1 MQETDTGTPRSGGSR
16 AAVAAFVAVVSLGGL
31 VAFVATSAA
40 APGSQQQTTTT
51 TTTDTTTTGTTTTG
65 TTTTGTTTT
74 GTTTTGTTTTGT
86 TTTGTTTTTPT
97 TTTTT
102 TTTPSGPAGQ
112 IRLSDGSISIPVTS
126 VTPPDRLVIDRVSF
140 SPNPL
145 RSRRSVLTGRF
156 RVSNQANGYRVRDA
170 LVYGIALPYGQF
182 RPAAEVTT
190 GTDGSASIRFIPTA
204 NLHTGRNSTIQ
215 FFLRARKPGDPLLS
229 GVSIRRL
236 VQATVLVH

>member
-1 MQETDTGTPRSGGSR
+1 MEETDTGTPRSGGSR
-16 AAVAAFVAVVSLGGL
+16 TAVAAFVAVVVLGGL
-31 VAFVATSAA
+31 VAFAATSAA
-40 APGSQQQTTTT
+40 APGSPQQTTTT
-51 TTTDTTTTGTTTTG
+51 TTTDTTTTGSTTTG

-86 TTTGTTTTTPT
+86 TTTGTTTTTP
-97 TTTTT
+97 TTTT

-145 RSRRSVLTGRF
+145 RSRRGVLTGRF

-190 GTDGSASIRFIPTA
+190 GTDGYASIRFIPTA

>member
-1 MQETDTGTPRSGGSR
+1 MESDTGTTRSSGPR
-16 AAVAAFVAVVSLGGL
+16 AAVATFVAVVLLGGL
-31 VAFVATSAA
+31 VAFAATSAA
-40 APGSQQQTTTT
+40 APGAQQQTTTT
-51 TTTDTTTTGTTTTG
+51 TTTDTT
-65 TTTTGTTTT
+65 
-74 GTTTTGTTTTGT
+74 GT
-86 TTTGTTTTTPT
+86 TTTGTTTTTTGTTTTTTGTTTTATTTTGTTTTAPT

-112 IRLSDGSISIPVTS
+112 IRLANGDISIPVTS
-126 VTPPDRLVIDRVSF
+126 VVPPDRLVIDRVSF

-145 RSRRSVLTGRF
+145 RSRAQVLTGTF
-156 RVSNQANGYRVRDA
+156 RVTNQANGYRVRGA

-190 GTDGSASIRFIPTA
+190 GTDGYARIRFIPTPRL
-204 NLHTGRNSTIQ
+204 NVGRNRTVQ

-236 VQATVLVH
+236 VQATVLVR

>member
-1 MQETDTGTPRSGGSR
+1 MQESDTGRPRSGGSR
-16 AAVAAFVAVVSLGGL
+16 AGVAAFVAVVSLGAL
-31 VAFVATSAA
+31 VAFAATSAA

-51 TTTDTTTTGTTTTG
+51 TTTDTTGTTTTG

-74 GTTTTGTTTTGT
+74 ATTTTGTTTTAGT

-140 SPNPL
+140 QPNPL

-190 GTDGSASIRFIPTA
+190 GTDGYATIRFIPTA

-236 VQATVLVH
+236 VQATVLVR

>member
-1 MQETDTGTPRSGGSR
+1 MQEPDTGTPRSSGSR
-16 AAVAAFVAVVSLGGL
+16 AAVAAFITVALIGGL
-31 VAFVATSAA
+31 VAFAATGAA

-140 SPNPL
+140 SPNRL

-190 GTDGSASIRFIPTA
+190 GTDGFATIRFIPTA

-236 VQATVLVH
+236 VQARVLVR

>member
-1 MQETDTGTPRSGGSR
+1 MQETDTGTPRSGGLR
-16 AAVAAFVAVVSLGGL
+16 AAVAAFVAVVLLGGL
-31 VAFVATSAA
+31 VAFAASGAA
-40 APGSQQQTTTT
+40 APASPQQTTTT
-51 TTTDTTTTGTTTTG
+51 TTTTTTTETTGTTTTG

-86 TTTGTTTTTPT
+86 TTTGTTTTPT

-102 TTTPSGPAGQ
+102 TSSGPAGQ
-112 IRLSDGSISIPVTS
+112 IRLADGSISIPVTS

-140 SPNPL
+140 RPNPL
-145 RSRRSVLTGRF
+145 RSRASVLTGRF
-156 RVSNQANGYRVRDA
+156 RVSNTANGYRVRGV

-182 RPAAEVTT
+182 RPAAEATT
-190 GTDGSASIRFIPTA
+190 GTDGYAAIRFVPTP
-204 NLHTGRNSTIQ
+204 NLHTGRNRTIQ

-236 VQATVLVH
+236 VQATVLVR

>member
-1 MQETDTGTPRSGGSR
+1 MQQSNTSQARSAGPR
-16 AAVAAFVAVVSLGGL
+16 AAVAAFATVVLLGGL
-31 VAFVATSAA
+31 VAFAATSAA
-40 APGSQQQTTTT
+40 APGSPQQTTTT

-102 TTTPSGPAGQ
+102 PSGPAGQ
-112 IRLSDGSISIPVTS
+112 IRLADGSISIPVTS

-140 SPNPL
+140 QPNPL

-190 GTDGSASIRFIPTA
+190 GTDGFASIRFIPTA

>member
-51 TTTDTTTTGTTTTG
+51 TTTN
-65 TTTTGTTTT
+65 TTTT

-86 TTTGTTTTTPT
+86 TTTGTTTTTPTT

>member
-51 TTTDTTTTGTTTTG
+51 TTTDTTTTGS
-65 TTTTGTTTT
+65 
-74 GTTTTGTTTTGT
+74 TTTGTTTTGT

-190 GTDGSASIRFIPTA
+190 GTDGYASIRFIPTA

-215 FFLRARKPGDPLLS
+215 FFLRARKSGDPLLS

>member
-1 MQETDTGTPRSGGSR
+1 MQETDTGTPRSSGPR
-16 AAVAAFVAVVSLGGL
+16 AAVAAFVAVGLLGGL
-31 VAFVATSAA
+31 VAFAATGAA
-40 APGSQQQTTTT
+40 APGSPQQTTTT

-65 TTTTGTTTT
+65 TTTTDTTTT

-86 TTTGTTTTTPT
+86 TTGTTTTTPT

-102 TTTPSGPAGQ
+102 TPTGPAGQ
-112 IRLSDGSISIPVTS
+112 IRLADGSISIPVTS

-145 RSRRSVLTGRF
+145 RSRLSVLTGRF

-190 GTDGSASIRFIPTA
+190 GTDGFATIRFIPTA

-236 VQATVLVH
+236 VQARVLVH

>member
-1 MQETDTGTPRSGGSR
+1 MQEPDTRTPRSSGSR
-16 AAVAAFVAVVSLGGL
+16 AAVTAFVTVVLIGGL
-31 VAFVATSAA
+31 VAFAATGAA

-51 TTTDTTTTGTTTTG
+51 TTTTTTTGTTTG

-126 VTPPDRLVIDRVSF
+126 VTPPDRLVIDRVAF
-140 SPNPL
+140 QPNPL

-190 GTDGSASIRFIPTA
+190 GTDGFATIRFIPTA

>member
-1 MQETDTGTPRSGGSR
+1 MKDRGR
-16 AAVAAFVAVVSLGGL
+16 ALIHFTRTAAGLLICVAAGALVSIAVAKSDGAGSS
-31 VAFVATSAA
+31 SAYGYGYQYCTT
-40 APGSQQQTTTT
+40 PTQYQYCSTTTST
-51 TTTDTTTTGTTTTG
+51 
-65 TTTTGTTTT
+65 
-74 GTTTTGTTTTGT
+74 
-86 TTTGTTTTTPT
+86 TTTTTPT
-97 TTTTT
+97 TTTPT
-102 TTTPSGPAGQ
+102 GPAGQ
-112 IRLSDGSISIPVTS
+112 IRLADGSISIPVTS

-145 RSRRSVLTGRF
+145 RSRLSVLTGRF

-190 GTDGSASIRFIPTA
+190 GTDGFATIRFIPTA

-236 VQATVLVH
+236 VQARVLVR

>member
-1 MQETDTGTPRSGGSR
+1 MQESNTR
-16 AAVAAFVAVVSLGGL
+16 ATRPAGWRATVAAAATVVLLSGL
-31 VAFVATSAA
+31 VAFAATSAA
-40 APGSQQQTTTT
+40 APGIGQQTTTT

-65 TTTTGTTTT
+65 TTTTA
-74 GTTTTGTTTTGT
+74 TTTTGTTTTGT
-86 TTTGTTTTTPT
+86 TTTGTTTTTTTPT
-97 TTTTT
+97 TTTTS
-102 TTTPSGPAGQ
+102 TPSGPGGQ

-140 SPNPL
+140 RPNPL

-190 GTDGSASIRFIPTA
+190 GTDGFATIRFIPTA

-236 VQATVLVH
+236 VQATVLVR

>member
-1 MQETDTGTPRSGGSR
+1 MQETDTGTPRSSGPR
-16 AAVAAFVAVVSLGGL
+16 AAVAAFVAVALLGGL
-31 VAFVATSAA
+31 IAFAATGAA
-40 APGSQQQTTTT
+40 APGSPQQTTTT

-74 GTTTTGTTTTGT
+74 GTTTT
-86 TTTGTTTTTPT
+86 TPT

-102 TTTPSGPAGQ
+102 PTGPAGQ
-112 IRLSDGSISIPVTS
+112 IRLADGSISIPVTS

-140 SPNPL
+140 RPNPL
-145 RSRRSVLTGRF
+145 RSRASVLTGRF
-156 RVSNQANGYRVRDA
+156 RVSNTANGYRVRGA

-182 RPAAEVTT
+182 RPAAEATT
-190 GTDGSASIRFIPTA
+190 GTDGYASIRFVPTP
-204 NLHTGRNSTIQ
+204 NLHTGRNRTIQ

-236 VQATVLVH
+236 VQATVLVR

>member
-1 MQETDTGTPRSGGSR
+1 MQESNTSQTRSAGPR
-16 AAVAAFVAVVSLGGL
+16 AAVAVFATVVLLGGL
-31 VAFVATSAA
+31 VAFAATSAA
-40 APGSQQQTTTT
+40 APGSPQQTTT

-86 TTTGTTTTTPT
+86 TTTGTTTTTTP
-97 TTTTT
+97 TTT

-112 IRLSDGSISIPVTS
+112 IRLADGSISIPVTS

-140 SPNPL
+140 QPNPL

-156 RVSNQANGYRVRDA
+156 RVSNTANGYRVRGA

-182 RPAAEVTT
+182 RPAAEATT
-190 GTDGSASIRFIPTA
+190 GTDGYASIRFVPTP
-204 NLHTGRNSTIQ
+204 NLHTGRNRTIQ

-236 VQATVLVH
+236 VQATVLVR

>member
-1 MQETDTGTPRSGGSR
+1 MEETETGTPRSSGSR
-16 AAVAAFVAVVSLGGL
+16 AAVAAFVTVVLIGGL
-31 VAFVATSAA
+31 VAFAATGAA

-51 TTTDTTTTGTTTTG
+51 TTTNTTTTGTTTTG

-74 GTTTTGTTTTGT
+74 TTTGTTTTG

-112 IRLSDGSISIPVTS
+112 IRLSDGSISIPATS
-126 VTPPDRLVIDRVSF
+126 VIPPDRLVIDRVSF
-140 SPNPL
+140 RPNPL

-190 GTDGSASIRFIPTA
+190 GTDGYATIRFIPTA

-215 FFLRARKPGDPLLS
+215 FFLRARKQGDPLLS

>member
-1 MQETDTGTPRSGGSR
+1 MQETDTGTPRSSGPR
-16 AAVAAFVAVVSLGGL
+16 AAVAAFVAVALLGGL
-31 VAFVATSAA
+31 IAFAATGAA
-40 APGSQQQTTTT
+40 APGSPQQTTTT
-51 TTTDTTTTGTTTTG
+51 TTD
-65 TTTTGTTTT
+65 TTTT

-102 TTTPSGPAGQ
+102 PTGPAGQ
-112 IRLSDGSISIPVTS
+112 IRLADGSISIPVTS

-140 SPNPL
+140 RPNPL

-156 RVSNQANGYRVRDA
+156 RVSNQANGYRVRGA

-190 GTDGSASIRFIPTA
+190 GTDGYASIRFIPTG

-215 FFLRARKPGDPLLS
+215 FFLRSRKTGDPLLS

-236 VQATVLVH
+236 VQATVLVR